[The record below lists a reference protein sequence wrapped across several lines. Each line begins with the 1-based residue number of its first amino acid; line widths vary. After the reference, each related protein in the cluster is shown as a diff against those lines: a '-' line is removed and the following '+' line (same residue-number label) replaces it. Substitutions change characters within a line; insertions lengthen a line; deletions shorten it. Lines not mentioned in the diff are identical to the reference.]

1 MHHRKSLPIGSL
13 FIVLVIALAV
23 IGVGYGLWSQSLF
36 IRGRISTGAVSAE
49 FLDAFTDDDG
59 KVDDPALDQNDT
71 PDCSINVPG
80 NPTSC
85 DPAASGPDPKA
96 RRDKNVG
103 QCKATVL
110 GQDTAQV
117 EKLNA
122 YPGYFC
128 TAWFDVHNNGSIP
141 LQIAS
146 ATVDGKPVSPSQPT
160 PFDLDGDNLPDVAVH
175 LIGLEICQQID
186 PSQRVRMALDQEVLS
201 GVKEGSSLAYTVEVQ
216 LQQWSEDCR
225 PPDLINAA
233 LLDGARITQFTAFPI
248 PLDAYSDDPFEEK
261 PREDEGEEQPQE
273 KVHPV
278 LVKWLEERD
287 PNDRVRVVVNFVDD
301 VVIPRFPEP
310 VLDESRDSAA
320 NKEAMAEA
328 NRLIADLRG
337 QRADNYGRLS
347 EEFAGQFKA
356 EVIDVF
362 WLVNAMHIE
371 IPLAAVP
378 AIAARGDVL
387 YIEPNE
393 GGEEPPDANP
403 NNDVDDGRARIVSDP
418 YSGLGLTGGWIGL
431 LDTGLRFTH
440 TLFNSPSHI
449 DFRFDCTDGTCDS
462 NPDPRDSCWDHGTST
477 AAIITGNGN
486 LGNAYRGV
494 TAVTLDS
501 FKVYPNSFSPTT
513 GLCNGSLNVTA
524 SVRAFE
530 KAVAVL
536 DRVIVAEMQGGGS
549 DTSTISS
556 AADSAFDAGAVII
569 AANGNNG
576 PGANTVNTPANAHK
590 VIGVGNFD
598 VQSLAQ
604 INSQSRGAAPDNRYK
619 PDIQAPTNTETASNG
634 CGWKQ
639 NCTTGGSDTAL
650 RVFGGTSGS
659 TPYGAGAAALLR
671 NWLRGTSFNIDPG
684 QVYAQLI
691 LSGQTPY
698 PFNNTSGAGPIG
710 LPVNGWAWW
719 GKVTVTDGATI
730 NIPLNNTQVN
740 RTFFD
745 GALWWPETP
754 AQSHND
760 IDLYL
765 IDPNGVTRDL
775 SWSIPSV
782 FERARA
788 SGAIQ
793 TGTWT
798 LRIRGYYVPTGAQ
811 TVYWAAA
818 ANSP

>member
-1 MHHRKSLPIGSL
+1 MRTKRAAPIST
-13 FIVLVIALAV
+13 FVIVLIVALAA

-36 IRGRISTGAVSAE
+36 IRGRVSTGTVSAE
-49 FLDAFTDDDG
+49 FTHAFTDDDG
-59 KVDDPALDQNDT
+59 RVDDPALDGGDT
-71 PDCSINVPG
+71 ADCTINVPD
-80 NPTSC
+80 NETSC
-85 DPAASGPDPKA
+85 DPAASGKDPKA

-103 QCKATVL
+103 QCKASVVAADR
-110 GQDTAQV
+110 GQV

-128 TAWFDVHNNGSIP
+128 TAWFEVHNNGSIP

-146 ATVDGKPVSPSQPT
+146 ATVDGQPVAPDSPT
-160 PFDLDGDNLPDVAVH
+160 PFDLNGDNQPDVAIH

-186 PSQRVRMALDQEVLS
+186 PSQRVLMALDQQVLD
-201 GVKEGSSLAYTVEVQ
+201 GVREGSSLNYTVEVQ
-216 LQQWSEDCR
+216 LQQWSDECR
-225 PPDLINAA
+225 PPELINEAQIE
-233 LLDGARITQFTAFPI
+233 GARIVRFVAFPI
-248 PLDAYSDDPFEEK
+248 PLDAFSEAPFEEK
-261 PREDEGEEQPQE
+261 PGEDDGEVRPPEQI
-273 KVHPV
+273 HPV
-278 LVKWLEERD
+278 LLQWLEERD
-287 PNDRVRVVVNFVDD
+287 PNERVRVVVNFTDD

-310 VLDESRDSAA
+310 ILDEPRDSAA
-320 NKEAMAEA
+320 NKGAMAA
-328 NRLIADLRG
+328 ADRLVASIQA
-337 QRADNYGRLS
+337 QRAQNYARLM
-347 EEFAGQFKA
+347 EEFTQYKA

-362 WLVNAMHIE
+362 WLVNAMHVE
-371 IPLAAVP
+371 VPLSTVRS
-378 AIAARGDVL
+378 IASRADVL

-403 NNDVDDGRARIVSDP
+403 NNDVDDARALIVSDP
-418 YSGLGLTGGWIGL
+418 YFNLGLTGGWIGL

-449 DFRFDCTDGTCDS
+449 DFRFDCTDGVCNSVPNVVD
-462 NPDPRDSCWDHGTST
+462 DCWNHGTSS
-477 AAIITGNGN
+477 AAIITGNNN

-494 TAVTLDS
+494 TAITLDS
-501 FKVYPNSFSPTT
+501 FKVYPTT
-513 GLCNGSLNVTA
+513 FGTDGLCNGFLNATA
-524 SVRAFE
+524 TVKAFE

-549 DTSTISS
+549 DTSTIST
-556 AADSAFDAGAVII
+556 AADNAFNAGAVII

-576 PGANTVNTPANAHK
+576 PGGSTVNTPAIAHR

-598 VQSLAQ
+598 VQSQNQ
-604 INSQSRGAAPDNRYK
+604 INSQSRGPAPDNRYK
-619 PDIQAPTNTETASNG
+619 PDIQAPTNTETAGNG
-634 CGWKQ
+634 CAFKQ

-691 LSGQTPY
+691 LSGQNPY
-698 PFNNTSGAGPIG
+698 PFNNTSGAGPIK

-719 GKVTVTDGATI
+719 GKVTVSNGMTI
-730 NIPLNNTQVN
+730 DIPLNNTQVN
-740 RTFFD
+740 STFFD
-745 GALWWPETP
+745 GALWWPESPTG
-754 AQSHND
+754 SHND

-765 IDPNGVTRDL
+765 IDPSGATRDF

-788 SGAIQ
+788 TGAIQ
-793 TGTWT
+793 TGVWKV
-798 LRIRGYYVPTGAQ
+798 RIRGYSVPGGTQ
-811 TVYWAAA
+811 TVYWAVAS
-818 ANSP
+818 NRP